1 MYGLVLAGGG
11 ARGAYEVGAWRGV
24 QELGIEIGAICG
36 TSIGSI
42 NGAVF
47 AQGDGETA
55 EKLWREISAAD
66 ILDMTGL
73 SDEKLF
79 SLKNIGAVFEEFKK
93 NKGLSMAPLEELLR
107 NIVNEDKLMLSPVDF
122 GLVTYSLTDFA
133 ETEIFKAD
141 IPRGKLVDYLMA
153 SACLPGIKTKV
164 IDDKAFVDGFVAD
177 NKPISML
184 VKKGY
189 RDIISVD
196 VGGFGIV
203 KHVPP
208 EGVNIINIRCASP
221 MVGVLE
227 FDSNRIADSIQTGY
241 LDTKRAFGVIS
252 GSKYAIRTADYNR
265 TKKRISQE
273 LLDGLEFAAEL
284 LGVDMLKE
292 YSVTSLAR
300 AVMKEYRRLLK
311 ENTTLS
317 IESILNAKDK
327 NSAILL
333 AKAAE
338 AVSGGNGELLTG
350 RFVSSVFKGIAR
362 AVNAVLYFSDKV

>member
-208 EGVNIINIRCASP
+208 EGVNIINIR
-221 MVGVLE
+221 
-227 FDSNRIADSIQTGY
+227 
-241 LDTKRAFGVIS
+241 
-252 GSKYAIRTADYNR
+252 
-265 TKKRISQE
+265 
-273 LLDGLEFAAEL
+273 
-284 LGVDMLKE
+284 
-292 YSVTSLAR
+292 
-300 AVMKEYRRLLK
+300 
-311 ENTTLS
+311 
-317 IESILNAKDK
+317 
-327 NSAILL
+327 
-333 AKAAE
+333 
-338 AVSGGNGELLTG
+338 
-350 RFVSSVFKGIAR
+350 
-362 AVNAVLYFSDKV
+362 